1 MRDPWLSQSI
11 RHSLGCGVLRVALL
25 MVLSAPKE
33 TVQVKITLGVKSF
46 FFFDAAYGRQLSISS

>member
-1 MRDPWLSQSI
+1 M
-11 RHSLGCGVLRVALL
+11 LRVALL

-46 FFFDAAYGRQLSISS
+46 FFFFFDAAYGRQLSISS

>member
-1 MRDPWLSQSI
+1 MLRDPWLSQSI

-46 FFFDAAYGRQLSISS
+46 FFFF

>member
-1 MRDPWLSQSI
+1 M
-11 RHSLGCGVLRVALL
+11 LRVALL